1 MAKSM
6 HMVYSIGRGLIT
18 KQQLAE
24 RVKEMAKQISEDYA
38 ERAATEPIIF
48 ICILKGAYTFCAHL
62 MDDIT
67 IPCEVHFLDVSSY
80 DGGTKT
86 TGVVKIEK
94 DISVDIT
101 GRHVV
106 IIEDIVDTGLTI
118 NHLLGFFEHRE
129 PTTLATC
136 TLLDKPEA
144 RQVEVPLKYVGFE
157 IPNEFVVGFGLDY
170 KEQFRNLP
178 SIMVLSP
185 EVYNDSEG

>member
-6 HMVYSIGRGLIT
+6 HMVHSIGKGLIPRH
-18 KQQLAE
+18 QLMD
-24 RVKEMAKQISEDYA
+24 RVKAMAKQLSEDYA
-38 ERAATEPIIF
+38 ERAEDQPIIF
-48 ICILKGAYTFCAHL
+48 ICILKGAYVFCGHL
-62 MDDIT
+62 MDDVT
-67 IPCEVHFLDVSSY
+67 IPCEVHFMDVSSY

-106 IIEDIVDTGLTI
+106 IVEDIVDTGLTI
-118 NHLLGFFEHRE
+118 NHLKGLFEHRD
-129 PTTLATC
+129 PASLAIC
-136 TLLDKPEA
+136 TLLDKAEA
-144 RQVEVPLKYVGFE
+144 RQVEVDLKYVGFQ

-170 KEQFRNLP
+170 REQFRNLP

-185 EVYNDSEG
+185 EVYNDPEG